1 MRFRINFFI
10 QHKLIEAANTAANK
24 VKECF
29 VMDKNVCIAC
39 SIKNCRHHDD
49 HEDYCTLSQIKV
61 GTHEANPTKIEC
73 VDCESF
79 VLK

>member
-1 MRFRINFFI
+1 
-10 QHKLIEAANTAANK
+10 
-24 VKECF
+24 
-29 VMDKNVCIAC
+29 MDKNVCIAC